1 MCIKCYWSNV
11 TFLIAKK
18 KKSYFKINRA
28 FHTHAKKYC
37 LKKSFTVCYINM
49 PRPYLIMVHFRW
61 KNVYF
66 IFNIMY
72 RVILKSW
79 DKFLEE
85 VGCIRKI
92 QNYIGTHVS
101 EHHFNPLRTMCF
113 RGVLALSSAYYHC
126 SWMLHCLTER

>member
-49 PRPYLIMVHFRW
+49 SRPYLIMMSFRW

-66 IFNIMY
+66 IFNIIY
-72 RVILKSW
+72 RVILRSW
-79 DKFLEE
+79 RKLLEE
-85 VGCIRKI
+85 VGRIGRI
-92 QNYIGTHVS
+92 QNCILTHVS

-113 RGVLALSSAYYHC
+113 LGVLALSSAYYHF